1 MFSHGRL
8 KNVPETIPKATIVH
22 ATIARLSILL
32 DSRFLSLDT
41 FPNQSP
47 ERTPIMKKLAILA
60 ISMLIAIS
68 ALAQTG
74 GGFVGP
80 GAGGSATTVQQAL
93 SMRDDTPVV
102 LTGKIVSS
110 LGDEKY
116 LFRDATGE
124 IIIEIDDDDW
134 RGITVTPDTTLEIVG
149 EVDKEFM
156 DKTKIDVNSFSVK

>member
-1 MFSHGRL
+1 
-8 KNVPETIPKATIVH
+8 
-22 ATIARLSILL
+22 
-32 DSRFLSLDT
+32 
-41 FPNQSP
+41 
-47 ERTPIMKKLAILA
+47 MKKLAILA
-60 ISMLIAIS
+60 FSMLIAIS

-134 RGITVTPDTTLEIVG
+134 RGITVTPDATLEIVG